1 MPINYNNAK
10 VYAIRSHNSDEVFIG
25 STTQTLSKRLADHN
39 TKYRKFLKGTYKK
52 NMKAF
57 GVIKLGNCYIE
68 LLQKYPSCSCIEE
81 LTQYTNEHMRK
92 NKCVNTPTK
101 NEAC

>member
-10 VYAIRSHNSDEVFIG
+10 VYTIRSHNSDKVFIG
-25 STTQTLSKRLADHN
+25 ATTQNLSKRFADHN

-57 GVIKLGNCYIE
+57 EVIKLGNCYIE
-68 LLQKYPSCSCIEE
+68 LLQKYPNCSCIEE
-81 LTQYTNEHMRK
+81 LTQYANEHMRK
-92 NKCVNTPTK
+92 TKCVNIAPK
-101 NEAC
+101 RDAC